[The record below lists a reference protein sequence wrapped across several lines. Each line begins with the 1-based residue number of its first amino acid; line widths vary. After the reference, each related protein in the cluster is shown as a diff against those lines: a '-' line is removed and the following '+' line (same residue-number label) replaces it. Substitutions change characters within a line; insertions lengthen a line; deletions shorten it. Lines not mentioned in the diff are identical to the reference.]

1 MCTVTYV
8 SVTTTTEDL
17 TEYAWP
23 ATGFSTNGNL
33 SIVDIAQV
41 EVGRI
46 LIAWIEHDILC
57 RLTAATTKDHSR
69 RCYVG
74 RTAHIAVCAI
84 QRTYGSS
91 LNDDGSLTAAEEGL
105 TIITDIV
112 PKVTC
117 ERLTVPRRIIV
128 IGTTG
133 IVTLTHRAK
142 VSATIDVV
150 QHMAVSHGD
159 GCVAI
164 DLSGCPTI
172 EVVFSILIFFS
183 TFISKVALVR
193 TDSLTG
199 TIDTQT
205 NQTAVDITL
214 GIIIYVTILATAI
227 DSTHD
232 AISLITYVRAVLA

>member
-46 LIAWIEHDILC
+46 LIAWIVHDILR

-112 PKVTC
+112 PEVTC
-117 ERLTVPRRIIV
+117 ECLTITRRIV
-128 IGTTG
+128 VVGTSG

-142 VSATIDVV
+142 VTAAIDIV
-150 QHMAVSHGD
+150 QYMTACHGD
-159 GCVAI
+159 ACVAI
-164 DLSGCPTI
+164 YLSGCPTI
-172 EVVFSILIFFS
+172 EIVFSTLIFSS
-183 TFISKVALVR
+183 TFIFKVALVR
-193 TDSLTG
+193 TGTLTG
-199 TIDTQT
+199 TIDAQT
-205 NQTAVDITL
+205 NQTIGDVDSCIL
-214 GIIIYVTILATAI
+214 IDVTIFTATI

-232 AISLITYVRAVLA
+232 AISLSSDV